1 MREMRRV
8 VEKSNEFEDKWRW
21 GRLSEDNCWVAAGSA
36 LTFSVTRGRRVTGTL
51 ASGSKAS
58 TVMKLIHSDTL
69 RSTPRE
75 VKELVRDGVYS
86 LYVVEH
92 AEAGFVLVTDR
103 GDLYLLSHAG
113 TIMPAPNGANLESFE
128 LREAVSFSDAS
139 AYGSACVNVA

>member
-1 MREMRRV
+1 
-8 VEKSNEFEDKWRW
+8 
-21 GRLSEDNCWVAAGSA
+21 
-36 LTFSVTRGRRVTGTL
+36 
-51 ASGSKAS
+51 
-58 TVMKLIHSDTL
+58 MKLIHSDTL

-103 GDLYLLSHAG
+103 GDLYLLSTAG
-113 TIMPAPNGANLESFE
+113 SIMPAPNGAELESFE

-139 AYGSACVNVA
+139 AFGSACVNVA